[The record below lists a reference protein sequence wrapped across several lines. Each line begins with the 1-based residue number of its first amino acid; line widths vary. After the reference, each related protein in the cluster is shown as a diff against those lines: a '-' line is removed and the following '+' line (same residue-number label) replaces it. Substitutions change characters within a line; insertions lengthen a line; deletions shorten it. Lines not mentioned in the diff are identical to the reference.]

1 MSIEIT
7 KSAEETYR
15 RILHTLQVKYKGKE
29 YIIVLDD
36 DDNGGSVEV
45 YDTERNI
52 LSDSDVR
59 TTLLDCFSQHTDA
72 SELCKGTEFVYNEED
87 EYWEEAE

>member
-1 MSIEIT
+1 MSIKIT

-15 RILHTLQVKYKGKE
+15 RMLHTLQAKYKGKE

-36 DDNGGSVEV
+36 DDNGATLEV
-45 YDTERNI
+45 YDTERKI

-59 TTLLDCFSQHTDA
+59 DALLNCFGENSNPSDLTL
-72 SELCKGTEFVYNEED
+72 GTEFVYNAED
-87 EYWEEAE
+87 EYWEEV

>member
-15 RILHTLQVKYKGKE
+15 RVLHTLQAKYKDKE

-36 DDNGGSVEV
+36 DDNGGSAEV

-59 TTLLDCFSQHTDA
+59 TTLLDCFSQRSDP
-72 SELCKGTEFVYNEED
+72 SDLCEGTKFVYIEED
-87 EYWEEAE
+87 EYWEEEE

>member
-1 MSIEIT
+1 MSIEII

-15 RILHTLQVKYKGKE
+15 RMLHTLQAKYKGKE

-45 YDTERNI
+45 YDTERKI

-59 TTLLDCFSQHTDA
+59 NALLDCFMENSNPSDLTQ
-72 SELCKGTEFVYNEED
+72 GTKFAYNKED
-87 EYWEEAE
+87 EFWEEAE

>member
-15 RILHTLQVKYKGKE
+15 RVLYSLNVKYKDQE

-36 DDNGGSVEV
+36 DDNGGSLEV
-45 YDTERNI
+45 YDSERKI

-59 TTLLDCFSQHTDA
+59 NALLDCFGENSNPSDLIQ
-72 SELCKGTEFVYNEED
+72 GTEFVYNEED
-87 EYWEEAE
+87 EYWEEV

>member
-1 MSIEIT
+1 MSIKIT

-15 RILHTLQVKYKGKE
+15 RMLHTLQAEYKGKE

-36 DDNGGSVEV
+36 DDNGGTLEV
-45 YDTERNI
+45 YDTERKI

-59 TTLLDCFSQHTDA
+59 DALLNCFGENSNPSDLTL
-72 SELCKGTEFVYNEED
+72 GTEFAYNAED
-87 EYWEEAE
+87 EYWEEV